1 MTLRPAPEFGLFCL
15 ALRDPQRPQ
24 DAEALR
30 RAIGAAPDWK
40 AVIAGARRHR
50 VAARILAGLLACGSA
65 EIPDSVIA
73 ALRRQAANAARRDL
87 AQRAE
92 LGRLARAF
100 ADAGIRILAL
110 KGTALSAQLHGNAF
124 PRGALD
130 IDLLVDPVQFAQA
143 HGVFAAAGY
152 RSRHS
157 VRSPRQTA
165 AYHQAIKEVEY
176 IHTVTG
182 GMVELHDRLT
192 DNPTLL
198 PCDFATLWSEL
209 AEVRVG
215 NATVPTLA
223 FHRLALYLTVHGAHH
238 SWERLQWLI
247 DLAAALRDL
256 GAIEQALAMAD
267 AAGLGSAMRHALI
280 LAHDWLGLAIAEPEL
295 AQALENSRVKQLDRI
310 LAHLYAGAAWHQ
322 LPPRA
327 SWRGIARHSVWRRLY
342 VFSLKRDFRYWTSQA
357 KREWMTPADWD
368 VVRLPDRLFFLYPVI
383 RPVGWLV
390 RRWRS
395 RR

>member
-30 RAIGAAPDWK
+30 RAIGTAPDWK

-100 ADAGIRILAL
+100 ADARLPVLAF
-110 KGTALSAQLHGNAF
+110 KGVVLAAELHGQAF
-124 PRGALD
+124 ARGARD
-130 IDLLVDPVQFAQA
+130 IDLLVDPDRFGQA
-143 HGVFAAAGY
+143 HAVLAALGY
-152 RSRHS
+152 RSLQAAQ
-157 VRSPRQTA
+157 SPRQTV
-165 AYHQAIKEVEY
+165 AYRQAIKEVEY
-176 IHTVTG
+176 VHDGTG
-182 GMVELHDRLT
+182 AMVELHDRLT

-198 PCDFATLWSEL
+198 PSDFATLWS
-209 AEVRVG
+209 ARAQVCVG
-215 NATVPTLA
+215 NAAIPTLA
-223 FHRLALYLTVHGAHH
+223 RQRLALYLTVHGAGHC
-238 SWERLQWLI
+238 WERLLWLV
-247 DLAAALRDL
+247 DLAAALRDP
-256 GAIEQALAMAD
+256 GAIEQALALAD
-267 AAGLGSAMRHALI
+267 AAGLGTAMRHALV
-280 LAHDWLGLAIAEPEL
+280 LAHDWLGLAVAEREL
-295 AQALENSRVKQLDRI
+295 AQARASPGVRRLDRI
-310 LAHLYAGAAWHQ
+310 LASHYAGAAWHQ
-322 LPPRA
+322 RPPPA
-327 SWRGIARHSVWRRLY
+327 SWRGVARYSFWQRLY
-342 VFSLKRDFRYWTSQA
+342 RVALRTDFHYWTSEA
-357 KREWMTPADWD
+357 KREWLSPGDWD

-383 RPVGWLV
+383 RPVGWLI
-390 RRWRS
+390 RRWRN